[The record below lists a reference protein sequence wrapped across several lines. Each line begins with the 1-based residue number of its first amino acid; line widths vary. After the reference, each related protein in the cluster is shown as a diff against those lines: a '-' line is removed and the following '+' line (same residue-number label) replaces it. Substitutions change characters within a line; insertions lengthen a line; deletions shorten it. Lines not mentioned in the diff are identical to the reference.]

1 LKPLE
6 GLDKYFTDFEGKF
19 QGRLGAVIPLR
30 FAQTDARIAGASARY
45 DCRVKVEYQKDLMRL
60 IEEGMILAIE
70 NFKSVPEEGKRY
82 TLTEISRIFPEHF
95 GLRGLSDYSYYPMQF
110 EIIQQSVSD
119 WRSNDKSSMMIQIQ
133 SIPINYDFI
142 LKDGEIQ
149 YEKGFTYPVVGEVVH
164 VLNKDMI
171 NQMYNQR
178 VLDKMGIDLK
188 SIPDVPDAK
197 KNPRLGTIK
206 MFEASKAKIPIFV
219 DYENLVRYHFGI
231 FAFTG
236 GGKSNLLSNI
246 LRRLVY
252 HGEDTKIVIFDIS
265 CEYPFLL
272 MDVFADEDIPSRIIL
287 EAPIENEQQLYESCV
302 KPREFEKDERSKLGF
317 RRILDLDRIAFYRRP
332 RLIVPTYAQF
342 IEDINKQKK
351 ESADKPLYIQAL
363 DNIYQEVLDYM
374 VSNKLSE
381 SNPISEDFVTLISAK
396 ATDIVNT
403 LKVSTKS
410 NVHAWA
416 TTRLTLL
423 ETIKRARQEEPGKGL
438 TTEEIQKL
446 IEGPM
451 KIICLSIPDPYTIKK
466 LTIDLCKEF
475 LRKRKRQFK
484 VKPYILFVFDEAQEF
499 IPSTSEARGI
509 ERQCTD
515 EVETLLRQ
523 GRKYGLGGCIATQ
536 RIAYLNTNALQQ
548 LHTYF
553 VGTLPRPYDRNLVS
567 NTFTI
572 DQTILEKTL
581 EFAPGAWL
589 LSSYIATGMENVPI
603 FIEADNAENEIES
616 YLSRFG

>member
-1 LKPLE
+1 MKPSE
-6 GLDKYFTDFEGKF
+6 EDKYFTDFEGKF
-19 QGRLGAVIPLR
+19 RGRLGAVIPIR
-30 FAQTDARIAGASARY
+30 YAQTEAKIAGTSARY
-45 DCRVKVEYQKDLMRL
+45 DCRIKVEYQKDLMRL

-70 NFKSVPEEGKRY
+70 NFKSTPEEGKRY
-82 TLTEISRIFPEHF
+82 TLTEIARIFPEHF

-133 SIPINYDFI
+133 SIPINYDFV
-142 LKDGEIQ
+142 LTDEGVK
-149 YEKGFTYPVVGEVVH
+149 YEKGFTYPIVGEIVH
-164 VLNKDMI
+164 ILNKDTI

-178 VLDKMGIDLK
+178 VLDKIGVNIK
-188 SIPDVPDAK
+188 NIPDVSDAK
-197 KNPRLGTIK
+197 RNSRLGTIK
-206 MFEASKAKIPIFV
+206 MFEASKTMVPIFI

-236 GGKSNLLSNI
+236 GGKSNLVSNI

-252 HGEDTKIVIFDIS
+252 HGQDTKIVIFDVS

-272 MDVFADEDIPSRIIL
+272 MDVFADANVPSKIVL
-287 EAPIENEQQLYESCV
+287 EAPIWNEDQLYESVV
-302 KPREFEKDERSKLGF
+302 KPRDFEKDERAKLGF
-317 RRILDLDRIAFYRRP
+317 KRIIDLDRIAFYRKP
-332 RLIVPTYAQF
+332 RFIIPTYAQF
-342 IEDINKQKK
+342 IENVNLQKK
-351 ESADKPLYIQAL
+351 DSADKPIYVQAL

-374 VSNKLSE
+374 ASNRLSE
-381 SNPISEDFVTLISAK
+381 RNIISEDFVRLIARR
-396 ATDIVNT
+396 ATEIVTN
-403 LKVSTKS
+403 LKVSDRS
-410 NVHAWA
+410 NIYAWA
-416 TTRLTLL
+416 TTRLSLL
-423 ETIKRARQEEPGKGL
+423 ETIQRAKQEKSGKGL
-438 TTEEIQKL
+438 TTEEIEKL
-446 IEGPM
+446 IEGPL

-466 LTIDLCKEF
+466 LTIDLCQEF
-475 LRKRKRQFK
+475 LRMRKRKFK

-499 IPSTSEARGI
+499 IPSTTQAKGI
-509 ERQCTD
+509 ERRCTE

-553 VGTLPRPYDRNLVS
+553 VGTLPRPYDRNLIS

-581 EFAPGAWL
+581 EFAPGEWL

-603 FIEADNAENEIES
+603 FIKADNAEDEIEDF
-616 YLSRFG
+616 LTQ